1 MAPKSK
7 PQQQKKKSCCSLTG
21 VLTFFGI
28 LIGILSPIVYLI
40 EKNLEKFYFL
50 DLEHLQDLTQRAINS
65 YPNDTTAIVN
75 YIVTELHEKHPNYIN
90 PKHDDPEEWFF
101 NNAGGAMGGMY
112 IIHASITEY
121 LIIFGTAVGTEGH
134 TGRHTA
140 DDYFHILTGEQ
151 WAYTPG
157 DYQPEV
163 FPPGSIHHLRRGTV
177 KQYKMPEGCFAL
189 EYARGWIPPMLFFG
203 FADGLFSTLDF
214 PTLYRTVAITGREM
228 IGNLL
233 LAKI

>member
-21 VLTFFGI
+21 VLTFFSI

-112 IIHASITEY
+112 IIHAS
-121 LIIFGTAVGTEGH
+121 
-134 TGRHTA
+134 
-140 DDYFHILTGEQ
+140 
-151 WAYTPG
+151 
-157 DYQPEV
+157 
-163 FPPGSIHHLRRGTV
+163 
-177 KQYKMPEGCFAL
+177 K
-189 EYARGWIPPMLFFG
+189 
-203 FADGLFSTLDF
+203 STLSSSLSLSIPFPLLLSSCPLSLF
-214 PTLYRTVAITGREM
+214 PTPLPP
-228 IGNLL
+228 
-233 LAKI
+233 